1 MKVVVAP
8 DKFAGTL
15 SARAVAE
22 ALAEGW
28 TSVRAAD
35 EMAVVPMADGGEG
48 TLDVVAEAVPDAE
61 RWFTEVAD
69 ARGRATEA
77 AWLRLPDGRAFVEAA
92 QACGLSA
99 LSTEERNPR
108 ATTSYGVG
116 QLLAAADAA
125 EVVEIIVGLGGTAT
139 LDGGGGLATALG
151 YRLRRAD
158 GNGVKIGG
166 EHLRELT
173 RIDPVA
179 PPVAHVLGAVDVVA
193 PLLGSDGA
201 AAVYGPQKGAS
212 VDDIRALEEALAT
225 LADVAE
231 RDLPGGPWREMP
243 GAGAAGGLGF
253 GLAAFCGAR
262 LASGAE
268 VVAALCG
275 LDAALRDADVV
286 LTGEGRL
293 DAQTFGGKTPAFVAQ
308 RARAA
313 GAQVLAVAGQV
324 VDGAERG
331 FDDALDLGPTGPD
344 EPVDLLRARAAELAR
359 RCRDTP
365 S

>member
-15 SARAVAE
+15 RARDVAE

-28 TSVRAAD
+28 TSVRPAD
-35 EMAVVPMADGGEG
+35 EVALVPMADGGEG
-48 TLDVVAEAVPDAE
+48 TLDVVADAVPGAE
-61 RWFTEVAD
+61 RCVTEVAD

-92 QACGLSA
+92 QACGLSR
-99 LSTEERNPR
+99 LSSEEHDPR
-108 ATTSYGVG
+108 AATSYGVG
-116 QLLAAADAA
+116 QLLAEADAA
-125 EVVEIIVGLGGTAT
+125 EALEIIVGVGGTAT
-139 LDGGGGLATALG
+139 VDGGGGMATALG
-151 YRLRRAD
+151 YRLRRDD

-173 RIDPVA
+173 HIDPVA
-179 PPVAHVLGAVDVVA
+179 PPIAHMLGAVDVVA

-212 VDDIRALEEALAT
+212 PDDIRALEGALAT

-243 GAGAAGGLGF
+243 GAGAGGGLGF

-268 VVAALCG
+268 VVAAVCG
-275 LDAALRDADVV
+275 LESALRDADVV

-313 GAQVLAVAGQV
+313 GVQALAVAGEI

-331 FDDALDLGPTGPD
+331 FDDALGLGPKGLD
-344 EPVDLLRARAAELAR
+344 EPGDLLRARAAELAR
-359 RCRDTP
+359 RCEDAP

>member
-15 SARAVAE
+15 SATDVAE

-28 TSVRAAD
+28 TSVRTAD
-35 EMAVVPMADGGEG
+35 EVALVPMADGGEG
-48 TLDVVAEAVPDAE
+48 TLDVVAEAVPDAQ
-61 RWFTEVAD
+61 RTTTEVAD
-69 ARGRATEA
+69 ARGRASTA
-77 AWLRLPDGRAFVEAA
+77 AWLRLPDGRALVEAA

-99 LSTEERNPR
+99 LAPHERDPR
-108 ATTSYGVG
+108 ETTSYGVG
-116 QLLAAADAA
+116 QLLAETASAGAI
-125 EVVEIIVGLGGTAT
+125 EVIVGLGGTAT
-139 LDGGGGLATALG
+139 VDGGAGMATALG

-158 GNGVKIGG
+158 GNGVKVGG
-166 EHLRELT
+166 VHLSDLARVE
-173 RIDPVA
+173 PVA
-179 PPVAHVLGAVDVVA
+179 PPGVAMLGAVDVVA
-193 PLLGSDGA
+193 PLLGPDGA

-212 VDDIRALEEALAT
+212 ADDVPVLEQALAT

-275 LDAALRDADVV
+275 LDAAVRYADVV

-293 DAQTFGGKTPAFVAQ
+293 DAQTFGGKTPAYVAQ
-308 RARAA
+308 RARHA
-313 GAQVLAVAGQV
+313 GARVFAVAGQLA
-324 VDGAERG
+324 DGAERG
-331 FDDALDLGPTGPD
+331 FDRALELGPSGPE
-344 EPVDLLRARAAELAR
+344 EPGEVLRARAAELAR
-359 RCRDTP
+359 TAPDL
-365 S
+365 SA

>member
-15 SARAVAE
+15 SAGDVAE

-35 EMAVVPMADGGEG
+35 EMVLVPMADGGEG
-48 TLDVVAEAVPDAE
+48 TLDVVAGAVPDAE
-61 RWFTEVAD
+61 RVATEVAD
-69 ARGRATEA
+69 ALGRATEA

-99 LSTEERNPR
+99 LSPGERDPR

-116 QLLAAADAA
+116 QLLADADAA

-139 LDGGGGLATALG
+139 VDGGGGMATALG
-151 YRLRRAD
+151 YRLRRED
-158 GNGVKIGG
+158 GNGVKVGG

-193 PLLGSDGA
+193 PLLGTDGA

-212 VDDIRALEEALAT
+212 ADDTSVLEEALAT

-243 GAGAAGGLGF
+243 GAGAGGGLGF

-268 VVAALCG
+268 VVAAMCG
-275 LDAALRDADVV
+275 LATALREADVV

-293 DAQTFGGKTPAFVAQ
+293 DAQTFGGKTPAYVAQ

-313 GAQVLAVAGQV
+313 GARVLAVAGEIA
-324 VDGAERG
+324 DGAERG
-331 FDDALDLGPTGPD
+331 FDYALDLGPTGPD
-344 EPVDLLRARAAELAR
+344 QPGALVRGRAAELAR
-359 RCRDTP
+359 RWDDAP

>member
-15 SARAVAE
+15 SALEAAE

-35 EMAVVPMADGGEG
+35 EVVSVPMADGGEG
-48 TLDVVAEAVPDAE
+48 TLEVVAEAVPDVE
-61 RWFTEVAD
+61 WRFTEVAD
-69 ARGRATEA
+69 ARGRASEA
-77 AWLRLPDGRAFVEAA
+77 YWLRLPDGRALLEAA

-99 LSTEERNPR
+99 LSPEERDPR
-108 ATTSYGVG
+108 VTTSYGVG
-116 QLLAAADAA
+116 QLLAAAGSEGAV
-125 EVVEIIVGLGGTAT
+125 EVIVGLGGTAT
-139 LDGGGGLATALG
+139 VDGGAGMAIALG

-158 GNGVKIGG
+158 GNGVKVGG
-166 EHLRELT
+166 ANLRDLA
-173 RIDPVA
+173 RIEAVA
-179 PPVAHVLGAVDVVA
+179 PPAVPVLGAVDVVA
-193 PLLGSDGA
+193 PLLGADGA

-212 VDDIRALEEALAT
+212 ADDVAVLEEALAT

-243 GAGAAGGLGF
+243 GAGAAGGCGF

-268 VVAALCG
+268 VVAAVCG
-275 LDAALRDADVV
+275 LDTALRGADVV

-293 DAQTFGGKTPAFVAQ
+293 DAQTFGGKTPAYVAQ
-308 RARAA
+308 RARHA
-313 GAQVLAVAGQV
+313 GARVLAVAGRIA
-324 VDGAERG
+324 DGAERG
-331 FDDALDLGPTGPD
+331 FDHALELGPHGPD
-344 EPVDLLRARAAELAR
+344 EPGALLRQRAAELAR
-359 RCRDTP
+359 LSP
-365 S
+365 EPPA